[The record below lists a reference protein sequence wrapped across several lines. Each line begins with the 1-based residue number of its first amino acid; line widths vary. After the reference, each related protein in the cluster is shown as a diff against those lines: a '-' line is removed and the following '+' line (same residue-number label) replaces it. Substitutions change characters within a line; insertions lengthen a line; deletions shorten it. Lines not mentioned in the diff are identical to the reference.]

1 MCWDAHSLRDKLCPS
16 ACKKLQVES
25 SEVCPSWK
33 GQKIWLGLTNI
44 GFSSMLLGV
53 HESEHIFSSCLFR
66 SGFPVASKN
75 KFGFFAIS
83 AFGELI
89 H

>member
-16 ACKKLQVES
+16 ACKNLQVES

-53 HESEHIFSSCLFR
+53 HESEHISFKLF
-66 SGFPVASKN
+66 FPVWLKSPQK
-75 KFGFFAIS
+75 IS
-83 AFGELI
+83 LVSLPFRHLVN
-89 H
+89 

>member
-1 MCWDAHSLRDKLCPS
+1 MCRDAHSLRDKLCPS
-16 ACKKLQVES
+16 ACKNLQVES

-53 HESEHIFSSCLFR
+53 HESEHIFSSCLYGLVFQSPQKISLVSLPFR
-66 SGFPVASKN
+66 HLVN
-75 KFGFFAIS
+75 
-83 AFGELI
+83 
-89 H
+89 